1 MKKIN
6 VDTWIQL
13 LGMLSVVAGLIFVGL
28 EMQQTQ
34 RIALANQQQART
46 ELNSNRLLTE
56 LELFGEIGAEAITS
70 GLEWSDMT
78 IQQKAIRQQI
88 QRWYWALL
96 ENNFFQN
103 EMGLLSD
110 DLWSQ
115 VDRYIR
121 GAGIQNA
128 TYVIFTTHLLLT
140 SHYAITSVDSPM
152 NVRSRI

>member
-1 MKKIN
+1 MRKVN
-6 VDTWIQL
+6 LDTWIQL

-88 QRWYWALL
+88 QRWYWTLL

-121 GAGIQNA
+121 GRYSECYLRDIYDASVAYQPLRD
-128 TYVIFTTHLLLT
+128 YV
-140 SHYAITSVDSPM
+140 
-152 NVRSRI
+152 SRLPDECSE

>member
-1 MKKIN
+1 MKK
-6 VDTWIQL
+6 VSLDTWIQL
-13 LGMLSVVAGLIFVGL
+13 LGMFSVVAGLIFVGL

-56 LELFGEIGAEAITS
+56 LELFREIGADAITA
-70 GLEWSDMT
+70 GLQWSDMT
-78 IQQKAIRQQI
+78 IQQKAIRQQV
-88 QRWYWALL
+88 QRWFWALI

-115 VDRYIR
+115 VDSYIR
-121 GAGIQNA
+121 GRYSECYLRDI
-128 TYVIFTTHLLLT
+128 YD
-140 SHYAITSVDSPM
+140 TSVSYQPLREYFSQLPDDCS
-152 NVRSRI
+152 

>member
-1 MKKIN
+1 MRKVN
-6 VDTWIQL
+6 LDTWIQL
-13 LGMLSVVAGLIFVGL
+13 LGMLSVVASLIFVGL

-34 RIALANQQQART
+34 RITLANQQQART

-78 IQQKAIRQQI
+78 MQQKAIRQQI

-96 ENNFFQN
+96 ENNLFQH

-110 DLWSQ
+110 DLWNQ

-121 GAGIQNA
+121 GRYSECYLRDI
-128 TYVIFTTHLLLT
+128 YD
-140 SHYAITSVDSPM
+140 TSVAYKPLRDYVSLLPDEC
-152 NVRSRI
+152 SE